1 MIWGLGV
8 PKSSMIKHVSKL
20 SGPFIYSG
28 NGPYIYIYI
37 IIYIIIYNY
46 RYIVDLPINNGDFP

>member
-37 IIYIIIYNY
+37 YICIYIIIYIIID
-46 RYIVDLPINNGDFP
+46 I